1 MKTTKT
7 VKKITVNPWAHEEIL
22 THMRD
27 ELRKTLAETSR
38 VKWELKKMAETLKKN
53 KAKSS
58 QLHRM
63 VSNLEKEK
71 KEHK

>member
-7 VKKITVNPWAHEEIL
+7 VKKTAVHPWANTEIL
-22 THMRD
+22 MLLRE
-27 ELRKTLAETSR
+27 ELRKTLGETNR

-53 KAKSS
+53 KAKSAK
-58 QLHRM
+58 LYRM
-63 VSNLEKEK
+63 VSLLEKAE